1 MTRVVRQGRQGR
13 QGRQVRVVPVVRQVR
28 AAEADQIP
36 TSRRCWLTIG
46 RASSNLGPSDQLLS

>member
-13 QGRQVRVVPVVRQVR
+13 QVRQVRVVPVVRQVR